1 MLIDV
6 LTLFPGMFSGPLEDS
21 ILKRARESGLL
32 RVRLFDI
39 REFAFD
45 KHRVTDDTPY
55 GGGQGMV
62 MKPEPIFRAV
72 EAAGVGEPPPRV
84 VLMCPQGEVFTQR
97 KAWELADHKHLILI
111 CGRYEG
117 VDERVRTN
125 LADDVI
131 SIGDYVLTGGEIPAL
146 VVIDSVV
153 RLIPGVLGDPA
164 SPYRDSFMEGLLE
177 GPQYTRPQAY
187 RGLSVPQIL
196 LTGDHERIWRW
207 RRRMALL
214 RTRQVRPDL
223 FAQAKLTSE
232 DYQLL
237 QESSDE

>member
-1 MLIDV
+1 
-6 LTLFPGMFSGPLEDS
+6 
-21 ILKRARESGLL
+21 
-32 RVRLFDI
+32 
-39 REFAFD
+39 
-45 KHRVTDDTPY
+45 
-55 GGGQGMV
+55 
-62 MKPEPIFRAV
+62 
-72 EAAGVGEPPPRV
+72 
-84 VLMCPQGEVFTQR
+84 
-97 KAWELADHKHLILI
+97 
-111 CGRYEG
+111 
-117 VDERVRTN
+117 
-125 LADDVI
+125 
-131 SIGDYVLTGGEIPAL
+131 
-146 VVIDSVV
+146 
-153 RLIPGVLGDPA
+153 
-164 SPYRDSFMEGLLE
+164 MEGLLE